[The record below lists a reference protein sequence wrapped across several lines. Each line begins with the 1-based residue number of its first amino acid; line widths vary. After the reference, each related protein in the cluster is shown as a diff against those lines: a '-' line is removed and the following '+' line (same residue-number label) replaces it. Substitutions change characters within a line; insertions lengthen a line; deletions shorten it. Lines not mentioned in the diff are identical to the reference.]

1 MAKFYSV
8 RRNAKSS
15 GGKTLSGEVAMPIG
29 PPWSKRLAIS
39 AAALALLIIL
49 GCVLFFWSLSP
60 TIVLVVRH
68 AERSDTVNCDPATVK
83 GSPNRSL
90 ITVSGQSPR
99 GGELAHVGGE
109 DSIAAIYA
117 SEFCRTQQT
126 VQPLATQLGLT
137 VNIVDQYA
145 ADGPT
150 PNVDNLISQVR
161 ANNKG
166 QVVLIAG
173 HSDTVPAIIERLS
186 GQTIATIGE
195 DEFDNLFVVTIP
207 RWWGKPKVVRLK
219 YGEPT

>member
-1 MAKFYSV
+1 
-8 RRNAKSS
+8 
-15 GGKTLSGEVAMPIG
+15 MPG
-29 PPWSKRLAIS
+29 RSWSKRLIIAATAI
-39 AAALALLIIL
+39 LIL
-49 GCVLFFWSLSP
+49 GVVCGVLFFWSLSP

-68 AERSDTVNCDPATVK
+68 AERSDTTNCEPATVK

-90 ITVSGQSPR
+90 IMVSGQSPR
-99 GGELAHVGGE
+99 AGALAHVGGE

-137 VNIVDQYA
+137 VNVVEQYA

-161 ANNKG
+161 TNNKG

-173 HSDTVPAIIERLS
+173 HSDTVPLIIEKLS
-186 GQTIATIGE
+186 GQTIAAIGE

-207 RWWGKPKVVRLK
+207 RLWGKPKVVRLK